1 MVNFRNQRNPLYFIL
16 VTVYSVVKP
25 QLHPQ
30 VEAARDEG
38 AWYEAI
44 KGDLVKAW
52 GIVSMGRLAIIPT
65 GVFLL
70 SWNLPCMYILYIY
83 MYTVTYLYNIAI
95 ENHHF

>member
-70 SWNLPCMYILYIY
+70 SWNLPCMYIIY

>member
-44 KGDLVKAW
+44 KGDLVKA
-52 GIVSMGRLAIIPT
+52 
-65 GVFLL
+65 
-70 SWNLPCMYILYIY
+70 
-83 MYTVTYLYNIAI
+83 
-95 ENHHF
+95 